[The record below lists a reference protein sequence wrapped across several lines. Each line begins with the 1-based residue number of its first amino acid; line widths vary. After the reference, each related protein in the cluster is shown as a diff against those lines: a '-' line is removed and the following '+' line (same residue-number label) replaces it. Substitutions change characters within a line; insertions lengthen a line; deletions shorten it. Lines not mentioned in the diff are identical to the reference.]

1 MWPRNCTPCRCPFC
15 WQWWLAWPRC
25 ASLTPQKR
33 SEEKGVN
40 TSFNWFH
47 QSAHTCVWMYSPCLY
62 HLRVG
67 NGLPW
72 WELQVRV
79 NWSPSLNE
87 LVGKPDMVGASGGRR
102 IWIVFESWMKICNSI
117 LFIPRLFKTESIVFF
132 SATWMASR
140 KKLFNAE
147 QVTFIWGRFTATLI
161 LAKKHS

>member
-1 MWPRNCTPCRCPFC
+1 
-15 WQWWLAWPRC
+15 
-25 ASLTPQKR
+25 
-33 SEEKGVN
+33 
-40 TSFNWFH
+40 
-47 QSAHTCVWMYSPCLY
+47 MYSPCLY

-117 LFIPRLFKTESIVFF
+117 LFISL
-132 SATWMASR
+132 
-140 KKLFNAE
+140 LLQN
-147 QVTFIWGRFTATLI
+147 
-161 LAKKHS
+161 